1 MLTFHAK
8 GKHDSSTRVKMER
21 FSKKLRGWLE
31 TFAPRRIEPRWSSR
45 KTLVSETIRSAT
57 NFADK
62 NVDAKV
68 EDGAR

>member
-45 KTLVSETIRSAT
+45 KTLVSKTIPAT

-68 EDGAR
+68 EGGAR